1 MKTVTKFTYSAFAA
15 FVPISLVLAF
25 VALAIGASTANAG
38 PGDLIAPSSDGNIV
52 QLPINPS
59 FGTPTLYWDNSNL
72 PRRYWLGIAFDQ
84 SGNLYASDAVSET
97 IYKITPDR
105 TTLNVFATGL
115 NGAMGLAV
123 DGAGN
128 IYEADTGSGNV
139 YKFTPQ
145 GVQSTFASGLQIGSL
160 NGNTIAMV
168 FDGQGNLF
176 VPSEPQGAIYKI
188 TPQGVVSI
196 SVVLPYSPMG
206 G

>member
-1 MKTVTKFTYSAFAA
+1 
-15 FVPISLVLAF
+15 
-25 VALAIGASTANAG
+25 
-38 PGDLIAPSSDGNIV
+38 
-52 QLPINPS
+52 
-59 FGTPTLYWDNSNL
+59 LYWDNSNL
-72 PRRYWLGIAFDQ
+72 PRRYWEGIAFDQ
-84 SGNLYASDAVSET
+84 SGNLYASDAASQT

-145 GVQSTFASGLQIGSL
+145 GVQSTFASGLEIGSL
-160 NGNTIAMV
+160 DGATIAMM

-176 VPSEPQGAIYKI
+176 VPSQPLEAIYKK
-188 TPQGVVSI
+188 PLKEQSVSL
-196 SVVLPYSPMG
+196 SSYRMPRSPEG